1 MMCPRWQHRQ
11 QCDDTQCR
19 DLHPKLVSSPT
30 GGVVPMPYP
39 AIPFERR
46 PDCLYFLQGTCTRG
60 DKCVFRHSNKALHGS
75 RQECPTWVRTNG
87 VCGNMYCTFVHP
99 KIGLHYPPTPPTAPG
114 TSTPP
119 DLLDPSSRSGPS
131 SPLGSAAPAAPL
143 PVVAARA
150 QNIFGEFLRSSERR
164 TEESLTFQQKR
175 TKSTSDL
182 PSCDTFFLG
191 DHEPPP
197 SSTFAASY
205 VSPMPMPPPPP
216 LSQCEMFGTPLK
228 PRQSHTA
235 ETRHGPWDAEPCTPS
250 LPPLFPGIPSTTGNP
265 STPDSTDTSD
275 SANDLGPLYE
285 HLPWVYSAQPL
296 RSPDTSPNTSAESS
310 GVVPPGIHSTDGDY
324 DSGFRDG
331 DLLSKDP
338 RMKSAPSAT
347 DDTSSDS
354 LSRTGSSLPS
364 LDLSSSGLEPFTLQ
378 EEDEEEKEKDTP
390 PPEESRPARGSNTR
404 RIAHAHAP
412 QRRSINISGSA
423 SACAGSS
430 NNVDVSS
437 AREQMRACLI
447 PALANTGGSSTSAD
461 FSDVFAEDIEAAA
474 AEEPLPDGVEQF
486 AFESL
491 HILPTQPTTTRIKSG
506 SNSTS
511 SSSSTTSTR
520 STMSGT
526 SGSNSTS
533 TATSNGTVWP
543 VEAIFGPQD
552 SRRSGNKVLLWVFN
566 VPTATAGPA
575 VASASS
581 AQFSFSFS
589 FSSAS
594 ASAYAPTSASTS
606 ISASPSASPA
616 EYGSAAQSQRQQD
629 YGALARKE
637 IARLCALSVREPHPG
652 LVQYLGLCSPP
663 HDPLSIVAAHVPP
676 DLTLSAHIAEYTR
689 VGHEMSL
696 TERVNV
702 CTQVAAALQHLHHHH
717 IVHGGLTPANVHVY
731 PFRLNNHG
739 QPYCCVSAYGIE
751 HIRALCTPPTSSG
764 LGSSRNSLSLTP
776 APALSAGE
784 SEEAGFLCFSAPEVL
799 REGDAAA
806 TVKSDLYSFGALML
820 FMLLRGDMPLMHQTR
835 AQFRQTVED
844 RCKAHRKR
852 VLTVPRA
859 MRCEYGYARLLERC
873 CCINPRDRPDSMDT
887 VLSKLKSL
895 LS

>member
-1 MMCPRWQHRQ
+1 
-11 QCDDTQCR
+11 
-19 DLHPKLVSSPT
+19 
-30 GGVVPMPYP
+30 MPYP

-99 KIGLHYPPTPPTAPG
+99 KIGLHYPPTPPTVPG

-119 DLLDPSSRSGPS
+119 DPLDPSSRSGPS
-131 SPLGSAAPAAPL
+131 SPVGSAAPAAPL

-150 QNIFGEFLRSSERR
+150 QNIFGEFLRGSERR
-164 TEESLTFQQKR
+164 TEEPLTFQRKR

-182 PSCDTFFLG
+182 PSCDPALLG
-191 DHEPPP
+191 DHEQPTT
-197 SSTFAASY
+197 STFAASY
-205 VSPMPMPPPPP
+205 VSPMPLPSQPQPPP
-216 LSQCEMFGTPLK
+216 LPQCEMFGTPLK

-235 ETRHGPWDAEPCTPS
+235 EPRHRPWDMEPCTPS
-250 LPPLFPGIPSTTGNP
+250 LPPLFPSTSSTLGSSN
-265 STPDSTDTSD
+265 TPDN
-275 SANDLGPLYE
+275 ANDLGPLYE
-285 HLPWVYSAQPL
+285 HLPWVYSSQPV
-296 RSPDTSPNTSAESS
+296 RSPGTSPNTSAESS
-310 GVVPPGIHSTDGDY
+310 GVVPPGTHSTDGDY

-331 DLLSKDP
+331 DLISKDP

-347 DDTSSDS
+347 DDTSSS
-354 LSRTGSSLPS
+354 SSSQSRCS
-364 LDLSSSGLEPFTLQ
+364 LDLSLNLSSSGTESLTLPLG
-378 EEDEEEKEKDTP
+378 EIMEGEEKEKDTP

-412 QRRSINISGSA
+412 RRRSINISGSA

-461 FSDVFAEDIEAAA
+461 YSDTFAEDIEAAIP

-506 SNSTS
+506 SNSTTT
-511 SSSSTTSTR
+511 SSSTTSTR

-552 SRRSGNKVLLWVFN
+552 SRRSGTKVLLWVFN
-566 VPTATAGPA
+566 VPTATVGPA

-581 AQFSFSFS
+581 AQFSFSFSFS

-629 YGALARKE
+629 YVTLARKE
-637 IARLCALSVREPHPG
+637 IARLCALSVRDPHPG

-663 HDPLSIVAAHVPP
+663 HDPLSIIAAHVPP

-702 CTQVAAALQHLHHHH
+702 CTQVATALQHLHHHDV
-717 IVHGGLTPANVHVY
+717 VHGGLTPATVHVLPGY
-731 PFRLNNHG
+731 RNNHG
-739 QPYCCVSAYGIE
+739 LPYCRVSAYGIE
-751 HIRALCTPPTSSG
+751 HIRALCTPPTPSG

-776 APALSAGE
+776 APAPSAGE

-799 REGDAAA
+799 REGGAAA

-820 FMLLRGDMPLMHQTR
+820 FMLLDGDMPLMHQTR

-844 RCKAHRKR
+844 RCKANSKR
-852 VLTVPRA
+852 VLTVPRTL
-859 MRCEYGYARLLERC
+859 RCEYGYAHLIERC
-873 CCINPRDRPDSMDT
+873 CRIEPENRPDSMDT
-887 VLSKLKSL
+887 VLSELKSL
-895 LS
+895 LY